1 MIVFMASYG
10 PTPTVPRL
18 SHAGAPGLDAILHVV
33 PTRAEQRG
41 QSSSSPCCHPSVGAA
56 RRGKHPILC
65 FGRQTRWLQKGFP
78 HLRVPTTTLFS
89 APKESMSAQDALN
102 TALDLIP
109 SSGFLLEIWKKAEAH
124 GLLEGL
130 ISS

>member
-1 MIVFMASYG
+1 
-10 PTPTVPRL
+10 
-18 SHAGAPGLDAILHVV
+18 
-33 PTRAEQRG
+33 
-41 QSSSSPCCHPSVGAA
+41 
-56 RRGKHPILC
+56 
-65 FGRQTRWLQKGFP
+65 
-78 HLRVPTTTLFS
+78 
-89 APKESMSAQDALN
+89 MSAQDALN